1 MTRTRL
7 DCSKIKRILIRS
19 TNWVG
24 DAILTTP
31 AIRAVRKNFPHAEIT
46 ILAKPW
52 VAPVFCNNPYVDN
65 ILQYDDGGRHAGW
78 LGKVRLSKD
87 LRRSGFDLAIL
98 LQNAF
103 EAALLAYLAGIPNR
117 LGYNTDGRRFLL
129 TNSIRLDP
137 GLKQVH
143 EIDYY
148 LGILEGAGLKP
159 DGRDL
164 TLVIS
169 EQERKL
175 AGEILA
181 RHSISRQPTLVGI
194 SPGATYGSAK
204 RWFPERFASLCDRI
218 QESSG
223 AKIVIFGGPGEQA
236 VGEQVCQ
243 LMKGKPVNL
252 CGKTNLHEAV
262 ALIEKCQLF
271 ITNDS
276 GLMHAAAA
284 LDVPLVAIFGPT
296 NPITTGPSSPR
307 SRIVRVPVPCSPCL
321 KTECPTDH
329 RCMKAITVDMV
340 YVVIEELLV
349 DNNGQKIDFSAS
361 SATLRWKKRNKAL
374 AP

>member
-7 DCSKIKRILIRS
+7 DFGKIKRILIRS

-52 VAPVFCNNPYVDN
+52 VAPIFCNNSYVDN

-143 EIDYY
+143 EIEYY
-148 LGILEGAGLKP
+148 LGILQQAGLTLN
-159 DGRDL
+159 GRHL
-164 TLVIS
+164 TLMVS
-169 EQERKL
+169 DEERRR
-175 AGEILA
+175 AEEILG
-181 RHSISRQPTLVGI
+181 RCRLLGQQTLVGV

-223 AKIVIFGGPGEQA
+223 AKIVIFGGPSEQA

-243 LMKGKPVNL
+243 LMKGKSVNL
-252 CGKTNLHEAV
+252 CGKTNLRDAV
-262 ALIEKCQLF
+262 GLIERCHLF
-271 ITNDS
+271 IANDS
-276 GLMHAAAA
+276 GLMHVAAA
-284 LDVPLVAIFGPT
+284 LDVPLVAIFGST
-296 NPITTGPSSPR
+296 NPITTGPSSSR

-321 KTECPTDH
+321 KTECPTDN
-329 RCMKAITVDMV
+329 RCMKEITVDMV
-340 YVVIEELLV
+340 YAVAEGLLV
-349 DNNGQKIDFSAS
+349 ENNGQRLLV
-361 SATLRWKKRNKAL
+361 TGH
-374 AP
+374 